1 MKNLFARA
9 SSYWV
14 RYDKYELKEG
24 QNGILYVTPAKDAQP
39 QVYNPLTD
47 PEKLVLDAL
56 NVGML
61 AMGRKAPEVIQQG
74 VLDFVNTYGLL
85 GFMTALPTTSS
96 FMDYEAVYLPKNSY
110 IREESMQT
118 EDYLELFYPFE
129 KLDLTKNGVE
139 SIWNIN
145 EDGMMITL
153 AMTFAKQPMA
163 MQMCLQRQYA
173 EPYDWLVNQFKD
185 WAFYVTNTFFY
196 YLDYDR
202 MTTEQRNTM
211 QMGMAAFG
219 GNAPTYHIALYEKPT
234 IVWDFHSLMLGIH
247 MMFSFLLTDKNHPM
261 KLCKHCHKV
270 FIAKKHDAEFCSA
283 KCKTAFKRNNP

>member
-1 MKNLFARA
+1 MKNLFERA

-14 RYDKYELKEG
+14 RYDAYELKEG
-24 QNGILYVTPAKDAQP
+24 QNGTLYVTPAKDAQP
-39 QVYNPLTD
+39 QVYNPLAD

-61 AMGRKAPEVIQQG
+61 AMGRKSPEVVQKG
-74 VLDFVNTYGLL
+74 VMDFVNTYGLL

-118 EDYLELFYPFE
+118 MDYLELFYPFE
-129 KLDLTKNGVE
+129 KLDLTKNGIE
-139 SIWNIN
+139 SLWNIN
-145 EDGMMITL
+145 EDRMMMAL

-163 MQMCLQRQYA
+163 MQMCFQRKYA

-202 MTTEQRNTM
+202 MTAEQRNTM

-270 FIAKKHDAEFCSA
+270 YIAKTPDAEFCNT
-283 KCKTAFKRNNP
+283 KCRNSFQKK

>member
-1 MKNLFARA
+1 MKNLFERA

-14 RYDKYELKEG
+14 RYDAYELKEG
-24 QNGILYVTPAKDAQP
+24 QNGTLYVTPAKDAQP
-39 QVYNPLTD
+39 QVYNPLAD

-61 AMGRKAPEVIQQG
+61 AMGRKSPEVVQKG
-74 VLDFVNTYGLL
+74 VMDFVNSYGLL

-96 FMDYEAVYLPKNSY
+96 FMDYEAVYLPRNSY

-118 EDYLELFYPFE
+118 MDYLELFYPFE
-129 KLDLTKNGVE
+129 KLDLTKNGIE
-139 SIWNIN
+139 SLWNIN
-145 EDGMMITL
+145 EDRMMMAL

-163 MQMCLQRQYA
+163 MQMCFQRKYA

-202 MTTEQRNTM
+202 MTVEQRNTM

-219 GNAPTYHIALYEKPT
+219 GNAPTYHITLYEKPT

-270 FIAKKHDAEFCSA
+270 FVEKKPDTEFCST
-283 KCKTAFKRNNP
+283 KCKNSFLKK

>member
-1 MKNLFARA
+1 MKNLFERA

-14 RYDKYELKEG
+14 RYDAYELREG
-24 QNGILYVTPAKDAQP
+24 QNGTLYVTPAKDAQP
-39 QVYNPLTD
+39 QVYNPLAD

-61 AMGRKAPEVIQQG
+61 AMGRKSPEVVQKG
-74 VLDFVNTYGLL
+74 VMDFVNTYGLL

-118 EDYLELFYPFE
+118 MDYLELFYPFG
-129 KLDLTKNGVE
+129 KLELEKNGIE

-145 EDGMMITL
+145 EDRMMMAL

-163 MQMCLQRQYA
+163 MQMCFQRQYA

-202 MTTEQRNTM
+202 MTAEQRNTM
-211 QMGMAAFG
+211 QMGMAALG

-247 MMFSFLLTDKNHPM
+247 MMFSFLLTDENHPM

-270 FIAKKHDAEFCSA
+270 FIAKKPDAELCST
-283 KCKTAFKRNNP
+283 KCRNSFQKK

>member
-1 MKNLFARA
+1 MKNLFERA

-14 RYDKYELKEG
+14 RYNAYELREG
-24 QNGILYVTPAKDAQP
+24 QNGTLYVTPAKDAQP
-39 QVYNPLTD
+39 QVYNPLAD

-61 AMGRKAPEVIQQG
+61 AMGRKSPEVIQKG
-74 VLDFVNTYGLL
+74 VIDFVNTYGLL
-85 GFMTALPTTSS
+85 GFITALPTTSS

-118 EDYLELFYPFE
+118 MDYLDLFYPSE
-129 KLDLTKNGVE
+129 KLDLTKSDIE
-139 SIWNIN
+139 SLWNIN
-145 EDGMMITL
+145 EDRMMMAL

-163 MQMCLQRQYA
+163 MQMCFQRQYA
-173 EPYDWLVNQFKD
+173 EPFDWLVTQFKD

-202 MTTEQRNTM
+202 MTAEQRNTM

-247 MMFSFLLTDKNHPM
+247 MMFSFLLTDENHPM

-270 FIAKKHDAEFCSA
+270 IIAKKADSEFCST
-283 KCKTAFKRNNP
+283 KCRNSFQKK

>member
-1 MKNLFARA
+1 MKNLFERA

-14 RYDKYELKEG
+14 RYDEYELKEG
-24 QNGILYVTPAKDAQP
+24 QNGVLYITPAKDAQP
-39 QVYNPLTD
+39 QVYNPLSD

-61 AMGRKAPEVIQQG
+61 AMGRKAPEVIQKG

-85 GFMTALPTTSS
+85 GFMTALPTTPS

-110 IREESMQT
+110 IRKESMQT
-118 EDYLELFYPFE
+118 MDYLELFYPFE
-129 KLDLTKNGVE
+129 NLDLTKFGVE
-139 SIWNIN
+139 SLWNIN
-145 EDGMMITL
+145 EDRIMMAL

-163 MQMCLQRQYA
+163 MQMCFQRQYA
-173 EPYDWLVNQFKD
+173 EPYDWLVTQFKD

-202 MTTEQRNTM
+202 MTVEQRNTM

-247 MMFSFLLTDKNHPM
+247 MMFSFLLADENHPM

-270 FIAKKHDAEFCSA
+270 FIAKKLDAEFCST
-283 KCKTAFKRNNP
+283 KCKKNFQKK

>member
-1 MKNLFARA
+1 MKNLFERA

-24 QNGILYVTPAKDAQP
+24 PNGVLYVTPAKDAKP
-39 QVYNPLTD
+39 QVYNPLAD

-56 NVGML
+56 NAGML

-110 IREESMQT
+110 IREEFMST
-118 EDYLELFYPFE
+118 PEYLKLFYPFE
-129 KLDLTKNGVE
+129 KLDLTKHGIE
-139 SIWNIN
+139 SLWNIN
-145 EDGMMITL
+145 EDRMMMAL

-163 MQMCLQRQYA
+163 MQMCFQRQYA
-173 EPYDWLVNQFKD
+173 EPYDWLVSQFKD

-202 MTTEQRNTM
+202 MTVEQRNTM

-247 MMFSFLLTDKNHPM
+247 MMFSFLLTDEKHPM

-270 FIAKKHDAEFCSA
+270 FIAKKPEAEFCST
-283 KCKTAFKRNNP
+283 KCKNSFQKK

>member
-1 MKNLFARA
+1 MKNLFERA

-14 RYDKYELKEG
+14 RYDAYELREG
-24 QNGILYVTPAKDAQP
+24 QNGTLYVTPAKDAQP
-39 QVYNPLTD
+39 QVYNPLAD

-61 AMGRKAPEVIQQG
+61 AMGRKSPEVVQKG
-74 VLDFVNTYGLL
+74 VMDFVNTYGLL

-96 FMDYEAVYLPKNSY
+96 FMDYEAVYLPRNSY

-118 EDYLELFYPFE
+118 MDYLELFYPFE
-129 KLDLTKNGVE
+129 KLDLTKNGIE
-139 SIWNIN
+139 SLWNIN
-145 EDGMMITL
+145 EDRMMMAL

-163 MQMCLQRQYA
+163 MQMCFQRQYA

-202 MTTEQRNTM
+202 MTVEQRNTM

-247 MMFSFLLTDKNHPM
+247 MMFSFLLVYETSTL
-261 KLCKHCHKV
+261 KLCPNCYKAFFTENEDDV
-270 FIAKKHDAEFCSA
+270 YCSEN
-283 KCKTAFKRNNP
+283 CEREDHL

>member
-1 MKNLFARA
+1 MKNLFELA

-14 RYDKYELKEG
+14 RYDAYELREG
-24 QNGILYVTPAKDAQP
+24 QNGTLYITPAKDAQP
-39 QVYNPLTD
+39 QVYNPLAD

-61 AMGRKAPEVIQQG
+61 AMGRKAPEVVQKG
-74 VLDFVNTYGLL
+74 VMDFVNTYGLL

-118 EDYLELFYPFE
+118 MDYLDLFYPFE
-129 KLDLTKNGVE
+129 KLDLTKSGIE
-139 SIWNIN
+139 SLWNIN
-145 EDGMMITL
+145 EDRMMMAL

-163 MQMCLQRQYA
+163 MQMCFQRQYA
-173 EPYDWLVNQFKD
+173 EPFDWLVTQFKD

-202 MTTEQRNTM
+202 MTVEQRNTM

-219 GNAPTYHIALYEKPT
+219 GNTPTYHIALYEKPT

-247 MMFSFLLTDKNHPM
+247 MMFSFLLTDENHPM

-270 FIAKKHDAEFCSA
+270 FIAKKPDAKFCST
-283 KCKTAFKRNNP
+283 KCRNSFQKK

>member
-1 MKNLFARA
+1 MKNLFERA

-14 RYDKYELKEG
+14 RYDVYELKEG

-39 QVYNPLTD
+39 QVYNPLAD
-47 PEKLVLDAL
+47 SEKLVLDAL
-56 NVGML
+56 HVGML
-61 AMGRKAPEVIQQG
+61 AMGRKSPEVVQKG

-85 GFMTALPTTSS
+85 GFMTALPTTSN

-110 IREESMQT
+110 IQEESQQT
-118 EDYLELFYPFE
+118 KDYLELFYPFE
-129 KLDLTKNGVE
+129 KLDLAKNGIE

-145 EDGMMITL
+145 EDRMMMAL

-163 MQMCLQRQYA
+163 MQMCFQRQYA

-202 MTTEQRNTM
+202 MTVEQRNTM

-219 GNAPTYHIALYEKPT
+219 GNTPTYHIALYEKPT

-247 MMFSFLLTDKNHPM
+247 MMFSFLLTDENHPM

-270 FIAKKHDAEFCSA
+270 FIAKKPDAKFCST
-283 KCKTAFKRNNP
+283 KCRNSFQKK

>member
-1 MKNLFARA
+1 MKNLFERA

-14 RYDKYELKEG
+14 RYDEYELKEG
-24 QNGILYVTPAKDAQP
+24 KNGNLYITPAKDAQP
-39 QVYNPLTD
+39 HVYNPLTD

-61 AMGRKAPEVIQQG
+61 AMGRKAPEVIQKG
-74 VLDFVNTYGLL
+74 VMDFVNTYGLL

-118 EDYLELFYPFE
+118 MDYLELFYPFE
-129 KLDLTKNGVE
+129 KLDLSKSGIE
-139 SIWNIN
+139 SLWNIN
-145 EDGMMITL
+145 EDRMMMAL
-153 AMTFAKQPMA
+153 AMTFFKQPMA
-163 MQMCLQRQYA
+163 MQMCFQRQYA
-173 EPYDWLVNQFKD
+173 EPYDWLVTQFKD

-202 MTTEQRNTM
+202 MTAEQRNTM

-234 IVWDFHSLMLGIH
+234 IVWDFHSLMLGIY
-247 MMFSFLLTDKNHPM
+247 MMFSFLLTDENHPM

-270 FIAKKHDAEFCSA
+270 FIAKKSDAEFCST
-283 KCKTAFKRNNP
+283 KCKNSFTKK

>member
-1 MKNLFARA
+1 MKKLFERA

-14 RYDKYELKEG
+14 RYDAYELREG
-24 QNGILYVTPAKDAQP
+24 QNGTLYVTPAKDAQP
-39 QVYNPLTD
+39 QVYNPLAD

-61 AMGRKAPEVIQQG
+61 AMGRKAPEVIQKG

-85 GFMTALPTTSS
+85 GFMTALPTTSR

-118 EDYLELFYPFE
+118 MNYLELFYPFD
-129 KLDLTKNGVE
+129 KLDLAKSGIE
-139 SIWNIN
+139 SLWNIN
-145 EDGMMITL
+145 EDRMMMAL

-163 MQMCLQRQYA
+163 MQMCFQRQYA
-173 EPYDWLVNQFKD
+173 EPYDWLANQFKD
-185 WAFYVTNTFFY
+185 WAFYVTNMFFY

-202 MTTEQRNTM
+202 MTVEQRNTM

-247 MMFSFLLTDKNHPM
+247 MMFSFLLTDENRPM

-270 FIAKKHDAEFCSA
+270 FIAKKPGAEFCST
-283 KCKTAFKRNNP
+283 KCRNSFQKK